1 MKASDL
7 EVLSTESMCESTE
20 HIDEMG
26 TLEALRAINRED
38 QRVAEAVSEALPDIA
53 RLVDMASKRMRSGGR
68 IFYVGA
74 GTSGRLGV
82 LDASECPPTYGVEV
96 SLVQGV
102 IAGGAEALTISKEG
116 AEDCLELGADDLRD
130 RGVSERDVVIGI
142 AASGRTPYVIGALR
156 FARSIGALTGS
167 ISCVADARLS
177 EYAECPVECVTG
189 PECIMGSTRMKAG
202 TAQKMILNMISTE
215 LMVKY
220 GKVYRNLM
228 VDVQPTN
235 EKLVARALR
244 IVMLASNCSLER
256 AQECL
261 EATGWD
267 VKTAICMSV
276 SDKSVLECRESIEAQ
291 EGNVARAIKSLQ
303 I

>member
-7 EVLSTESMCESTE
+7 EVLSTESLCEATE

-26 TLEALRAINRED
+26 TLEALKAINQED
-38 QRVAEAVSEALPDIA
+38 QRVAEAVRAILPDIA
-53 RLVDMASKRMRSGGR
+53 RLVDMASMRMKRGGR
-68 IFYVGA
+68 IFYIGA

-82 LDASECPPTYGVEV
+82 LDASECPPTYGVGS

-102 IAGGAEALTISKEG
+102 IAGGTEALTTSREG
-116 AEDCLELGADDLRD
+116 AEDCSEEGANDLRE
-130 RGVSERDVVIGI
+130 RGVSEADVVIGL
-142 AASGRTPYVIGALR
+142 AASGRTPYVIGALS
-156 FARSIGALTGS
+156 FARSIGALTAS
-167 ISCVADARLS
+167 ISCVSDAALS
-177 EYAECPVECVTG
+177 EYADCPIECVTG

-235 EKLVARALR
+235 EKLVARACR
-244 IVMLASNCSLER
+244 IVMLASDCSPER
-256 AQECL
+256 AEELL
-261 EATGWD
+261 EEAGWD

-276 SDKSVLECRESIEAQ
+276 SDKSPQECRESIYAQ
-291 EGNVARAIKSLQ
+291 EGNVACAIKSLQ

>member
-7 EVLSTESMCESTE
+7 EVLSTESLCESTE

-26 TLEALRAINRED
+26 TLEALKAINKED
-38 QRVAEAVSEALPDIA
+38 QRVAEAVSAILPDIA
-53 RLVDMASKRMRSGGR
+53 RLVDMASIRMKRGGR
-68 IFYVGA
+68 IFYIGA

-82 LDASECPPTYGVEV
+82 LDASECPPTYGVDS

-102 IAGGAEALTISKEG
+102 IAGGVEALTTSKEG
-116 AEDCLELGADDLRD
+116 AEDCLEEGANDLRK
-130 RGVSERDVVIGI
+130 RGVSEVDVVIGL
-142 AASGRTPYVIGALR
+142 AASGRTPYVIGALS

-167 ISCVADARLS
+167 ISCVSDAGLS
-177 EYAECPVECVTG
+177 EYADCPIECVTG

-215 LMVKY
+215 LMVKH

-235 EKLVARALR
+235 EKLVARACR
-244 IVMLASNCSLER
+244 IVTLASGCSPER
-256 AQECL
+256 AEALL
-261 EATGWD
+261 EETGWD

-276 SDKSVLECRESIEAQ
+276 SGKSLQECRESIYAQ
-291 EGNVARAIKSLQ
+291 EGNVARAIKNLQ
-303 I
+303 E